1 MKQSYYDILN
11 ISPTCSS
18 TELRRRWLDLMKV
31 YHPDK
36 FGDRGVDVTKKINEA
51 YEVLSDPERRREY
64 EEQYPHVM
72 PVVLKEPTWRESAS
86 SKVAYLLNTVSHWK
100 DFYNTAVKI
109 IRSHKDSSV
118 NMGQPPRQPWLGIMK
133 RRTTMT

>member
-1 MKQSYYDILN
+1 MKI
-11 ISPTCSS
+11 
-18 TELRRRWLDLMKV
+18 

-64 EEQYPHVM
+64 ESRRPHVM

-86 SKVAYLLNTVSHWK
+86 NKVAYLLTAILHWK
-100 DFYNTAVKI
+100 NLYTTAREI
-109 IRSHKDSSV
+109 IRGRKDSSV
-118 NMGQPPRQPWLGIMK
+118 NIAQLPKQHWLGVMK
-133 RRTTMT
+133 RRTADNDLTV